1 MDQYIGF
8 DIDDK
13 KTVACVVQKNKKD
26 RYDTMRTD
34 VSVMKR
40 WLEKQRQPRTKLH
53 LTFEVSGQ
61 AGWLYDELIESVDTL
76 TVSNPSKM
84 TWIYRTAKKTDRIDS
99 RKQAVLLQIDEIP
112 KVHMPDKKVRQW
124 RSQIQHRRKLVD
136 SSTQAKNRIRT
147 VLKSHGYRQPTCKG
161 SWWKKVNRQWMQG
174 LVECVADP
182 WGDTL
187 ADLLD
192 QLDL

>member
-1 MDQYIGF
+1 MADYNLKRSATKPFISGGSIMEKYIGF

-34 VSVMKR
+34 VSVMRR
-40 WLEKQRQPRTKLH
+40 WLEKQRKPRTKLH

-61 AGWLYDELIESVDTL
+61 AGWLYDELVGSVDTL

-84 TWIYRTAKKTDRIDS
+84 TWIYRTAKKSDRIDS

-112 KVHMPDKKVRQW
+112 KVHMPPKEIRQW
-124 RSQIQHRRKLVD
+124 RLQIQHRRKLTD
-136 SSTQAKNRIRT
+136 ARTQSKNRIRT
-147 VLKSHGYRQPTCKG
+147 VL
-161 SWWKKVNRQWMQG
+161 
-174 LVECVADP
+174 
-182 WGDTL
+182 
-187 ADLLD
+187 
-192 QLDL
+192 